1 MYSYDERMRSH
12 SVPVVG
18 QHIHLSPQLDYAS
31 LANPVVQLAPNMIR
45 RAPAGKNVPRSEN
58 PLRRNPLQQL
68 LKLHCN
74 KRTYM
79 SCYCNG
85 FRSDAKSISRRRVA

>member
-45 RAPAGKNVPRSEN
+45 RAPAGKNVPPFGKSPPAE
-58 PLRRNPLQQL
+58 PAAAAPQTSLQ
-68 LKLHCN
+68 
-74 KRTYM
+74 
-79 SCYCNG
+79 
-85 FRSDAKSISRRRVA
+85 